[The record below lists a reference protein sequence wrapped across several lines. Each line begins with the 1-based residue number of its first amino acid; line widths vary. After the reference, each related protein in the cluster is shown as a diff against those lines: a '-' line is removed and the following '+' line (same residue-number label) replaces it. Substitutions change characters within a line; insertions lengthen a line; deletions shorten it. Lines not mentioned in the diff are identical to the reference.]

1 MAVKTDIEI
10 AQEAKMLD
18 IRKVAAKA
26 GITNEDDLELY
37 GKYKAKISD
46 EAAKALEKNEDG
58 KLILVTAINPTPAG
72 EGKTK
77 TTVGLAD
84 ALPKM
89 GDNNQYRTDR
99 SPLSYG

>member
-46 EAAKALEKNEDG
+46 EAA
-58 KLILVTAINPTPAG
+58 
-72 EGKTK
+72 
-77 TTVGLAD
+77 
-84 ALPKM
+84 
-89 GDNNQYRTDR
+89 
-99 SPLSYG
+99 

>member
-46 EAAKALEKNEDG
+46 EAAKALESQ
-58 KLILVTAINPTPAG
+58 LV
-72 EGKTK
+72 
-77 TTVGLAD
+77 
-84 ALPKM
+84 
-89 GDNNQYRTDR
+89 
-99 SPLSYG
+99 

>member
-46 EAAKALEKNEDG
+46 EAAKARQVDSCYGNQPDTGRRRK
-58 KLILVTAINPTPAG
+58 
-72 EGKTK
+72 
-77 TTVGLAD
+77 
-84 ALPKM
+84 
-89 GDNNQYRTDR
+89 DNNQYRTDR